1 MGLKNSQY
9 QAIMRKYEQKQLR
22 NHDILTQ
29 HYEEVYRQLPEFK
42 SLDDSISILSVQ
54 YGKRLLNGDQKAIS
68 SLKEELAILRASK
81 QELLRSSGF
90 PADYLEPVYD
100 CPNCKDTGYIGN
112 QKCHCFKKAIID
124 LLYEQSNLK
133 EILKKENFSNF
144 ALDYYSTNFID
155 PKTGRSSRQV
165 IEDAL
170 RICRNFVTSFGT
182 DFQNLFLYGDVGVG
196 KTFLSNC
203 IAKELMDKEY
213 SVLYFSASKFFSSL
227 AKHAFDKQDVDAQNM
242 FELIYNCDCLI
253 IDDLGAERGTDFALE
268 RVHSLVD
275 TRISAN
281 KPMIV
286 TTNIDITDMGNCSD
300 LKKKR
305 TFDRIMPA
313 TFAFAMKGT
322 SYRMK
327 QAQKSYKALKDLLLS
342 EETIGK
348 DRNTNENDQNL

>member
-1 MGLKNSQY
+1 MSLTNEQY
-9 QAIMRKYEQKQLR
+9 QEIMRMYEANRLSGYNLSRERKREVYAQIPQMRDLDREMAHNAVLLGKQLIASKDH
-22 NHDILTQ
+22 NSMDIC
-29 HYEEVYRQLPEFK
+29 RQKNQKLADQK
-42 SLDDSISILSVQ
+42 R
-54 YGKRLLNGDQKAIS
+54 RLLLDH
-68 SLKEELAILRASK
+68 
-81 QELLRSSGF
+81 GF
-90 PADYLEPVYD
+90 PEDYLDPVYT
-100 CPNCKDTGYIGN
+100 CPDCKDTGYIGN

-253 IDDLGAERGTDFALE
+253 IDDLGTEYTNNFIASQFFTCINERLLNSRSTIISTNLSLDTLADLYTE
-268 RVHSLVD
+268 RSFS
-275 TRISAN
+275 RITSN
-281 KPMIV
+281 YIMLKLIGD
-286 TTNIDITDMGNCSD
+286 DIRI
-300 LKKKR
+300 KKK
-305 TFDRIMPA
+305 
-313 TFAFAMKGT
+313 
-322 SYRMK
+322 
-327 QAQKSYKALKDLLLS
+327 LKNR
-342 EETIGK
+342 EE
-348 DRNTNENDQNL
+348 N

>member
-90 PADYLEPVYD
+90 PADYLEPVYV
-100 CPNCKDTGYIGN
+100 CPDCKDTGYIGSD
-112 QKCHCFKKAIID
+112 KCHCFLQAEID
-124 LLYEQSNLK
+124 LLYHQSNLN
-133 EILKKENFSNF
+133 EVLKQENFDTFSYNWYDGDERDSMRRTVAEARLFIENF
-144 ALDYYSTNFID
+144 DT
-155 PKTGRSSRQV
+155 Q
-165 IEDAL
+165 
-170 RICRNFVTSFGT
+170 
-182 DFQNLFLYGDVGVG
+182 FQNLLLLGAVGTG

-253 IDDLGAERGTDFALE
+253 IDDLGTEYTNNFIASQFFTCINERLLNSRSTIISTNLSLDTLADLYTE
-268 RVHSLVD
+268 RSFS
-275 TRISAN
+275 RITSN
-281 KPMIV
+281 YIMLKLIGD
-286 TTNIDITDMGNCSD
+286 DIRI
-300 LKKKR
+300 KKK
-305 TFDRIMPA
+305 
-313 TFAFAMKGT
+313 
-322 SYRMK
+322 
-327 QAQKSYKALKDLLLS
+327 LKNR
-342 EETIGK
+342 EE
-348 DRNTNENDQNL
+348 N

>member
-213 SVLYFSASKFFSSL
+213 SVLYFS
-227 AKHAFDKQDVDAQNM
+227 
-242 FELIYNCDCLI
+242 
-253 IDDLGAERGTDFALE
+253 DDLGTEYTNNFIASQFFTCINERLLNSRSTIISTNLSLDTLADLYTE
-268 RVHSLVD
+268 RSFS
-275 TRISAN
+275 RITSN
-281 KPMIV
+281 YIMLKLIGD
-286 TTNIDITDMGNCSD
+286 DIRI
-300 LKKKR
+300 KKK
-305 TFDRIMPA
+305 
-313 TFAFAMKGT
+313 
-322 SYRMK
+322 
-327 QAQKSYKALKDLLLS
+327 LKNR
-342 EETIGK
+342 EE
-348 DRNTNENDQNL
+348 N

>member
-1 MGLKNSQY
+1 M
-9 QAIMRKYEQKQLR
+9 
-22 NHDILTQ
+22 
-29 HYEEVYRQLPEFK
+29 
-42 SLDDSISILSVQ
+42 SVQ

-242 FELIYNCDCLI
+242 FN
-253 IDDLGAERGTDFALE
+253 
-268 RVHSLVD
+268 
-275 TRISAN
+275 
-281 KPMIV
+281 
-286 TTNIDITDMGNCSD
+286 
-300 LKKKR
+300 
-305 TFDRIMPA
+305 
-313 TFAFAMKGT
+313 
-322 SYRMK
+322 
-327 QAQKSYKALKDLLLS
+327 
-342 EETIGK
+342 
-348 DRNTNENDQNL
+348 